1 MSTSPIS
8 IQGLPR
14 SCNEALILACLAGG
28 PRHGYQLA
36 LDLETRS
43 GGAFRLKH
51 GTLYPILHRL
61 EQEALIEGAWDDEG
75 PRGKRKAYRLV
86 HGDLSPVDVLVG
98 PAGDLRVDGVGNRV
112 GTRPA
117 EGDPL
122 RKHLPRPSPWTAPES
137 TEGEVGH
144 GADVYSLAGTVY
156 KVTTGRAFFDEI
168 TDNRERI
175 VAHMK
180 RDMGHGNGHGVSV
193 ARQ

>member
-75 PRGKRKAYRLV
+75 PRGKRKAYRLT
-86 HGDLSPVDVLVG
+86 
-98 PAGDLRVDGVGNRV
+98 PAGQARAAELAEGLAAAAAMDAVAHYGLHRAQALWGLARRPEALEQLESCMEQLRQSADPRYHAFALAIRAEWRDQPADLRRAEALLDGL
-112 GTRPA
+112 GTQRFVREQLA
-117 EGDPL
+117 
-122 RKHLPRPSPWTAPES
+122 RARS
-137 TEGEVGH
+137 T
-144 GADVYSLAGTVY
+144 L
-156 KVTTGRAFFDEI
+156 K
-168 TDNRERI
+168 
-175 VAHMK
+175 
-180 RDMGHGNGHGVSV
+180 
-193 ARQ
+193 Q